1 MPRVIRRYG
10 SRKLYDVAESRY
22 VGLDEIAAWIR
33 AGTQVQVVAAR
44 TGHDVTALTL
54 TQIIS
59 EEQRRGV
66 SGLAPDFLHEVVRRG
81 GEALVH
87 GVERL
92 EHSVE
97 RAMQASLDSVRPLRH
112 ARAELEALQASLG
125 ALDRSLATLE
135 AQERETGTE

>member
-33 AGTQVQVVAAR
+33 AGADVQVVAAR
-44 TGHDVTALTL
+44 TGRDVTALTL

-66 SGLAPDFLHEVVRRG
+66 SGLGSEFLHEVVRRG

-97 RAMQASLDSVRPLRH
+97 RAMQASLGSVRPLRH

-135 AQERETGTE
+135 EREGAP